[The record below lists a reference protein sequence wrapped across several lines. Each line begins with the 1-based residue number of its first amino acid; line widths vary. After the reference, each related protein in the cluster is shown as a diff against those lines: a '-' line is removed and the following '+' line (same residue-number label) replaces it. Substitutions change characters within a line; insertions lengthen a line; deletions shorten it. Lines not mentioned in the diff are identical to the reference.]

1 MRKGLLAGLCLVLAG
16 ASFAGFSFANS
27 GKGPPAKAA
36 GAPVVLDAAGKA
48 QGPWLPYVRINE
60 FEYSSGV
67 LLVTPYGGV
76 PVPLVLGGDGLMR
89 PAAVPDD
96 GLVYFAAADC
106 SGTPYPAMGY
116 PMHGSGF
123 SYRIEA
129 GGDAIWLVLR
139 DDTPLPLVPG
149 SVLQPV
155 PGDAPVCLTPE
166 VPGEPVD
173 VYPEIDRIRLDRRGP
188 YRLQY

>member
-1 MRKGLLAGLCLVLAG
+1 MRKGLLSGLCLALAG
-16 ASFAGFSFANS
+16 ALSAGASSANN
-27 GKGPPAKAA
+27 GKGPPAKPA
-36 GAPVVLDAAGKA
+36 GAPVVLDAAGTVL
-48 QGPWLPYVRINE
+48 GPWLPYVRINE
-60 FEYSSGV
+60 YEYSSG
-67 LLVTPYGGV
+67 LLLGTPYGGV
-76 PVPLVLGGDGLMR
+76 PVPLTLGGDGLMR
-89 PAAVPDD
+89 AAAVPDD

-106 SGTPYPAMGY
+106 SGTPYPVIGY

-123 SYRIEA
+123 SYRVEA
-129 GGDAIWLVLR
+129 EGDAIWLVVR

-155 PGDAPVCLTPE
+155 PGDAPVCLPPDA
-166 VPGEPVD
+166 PGEPAD

>member
-1 MRKGLLAGLCLVLAG
+1 MRKGLLSGLCLALAG
-16 ASFAGFSFANS
+16 ALSAGASSANN
-27 GKGPPAKAA
+27 GKGPPAKSA
-36 GAPVVLDAAGKA
+36 GTPVVLDAAGKA

-60 FEYSSGV
+60 YEYSSG
-67 LLVTPYGGV
+67 LLLSTPYGGIA
-76 PVPLVLGGDGLMR
+76 VPLVLGGDGLMR
-89 PAAVPDD
+89 AAAVPDD
-96 GLVYFAAADC
+96 NLAYFESGDC
-106 SGTPYPAMGY
+106 DGIAYPVSGY

-129 GGDAIWLVLR
+129 EGDAIWLVVR

-155 PGDAPVCLTPE
+155 PGDAPVCLPPD

-173 VYPEIDRIRLDRRGP
+173 VYPEIDRIRLDQRGP